1 MKADWGKLAKRV
13 RGHLA
18 KMVPEHAE
26 KTLSV
31 AAHRCDWVHA
41 ATGIHGPQ
49 TSFFACYGADGD
61 LIAGHLD
68 CVGVNA
74 YGDLPAPKA
83 IARVL
88 RDALMADL
96 AARSGATD

>member
-13 RGHLA
+13 RGHLV
-18 KMVPEHAE
+18 KMLPEHSHH
-26 KTLSV
+26 LSV
-31 AAHRCDWVHA
+31 AAHRCDWVS
-41 ATGIHGPQ
+41 ATDTIHGPQ

-61 LIAGHLD
+61 IIAGHLD

-96 AARSGATD
+96 AARSGVTD